1 VARPHGNDAAGAH
14 QRDRTGDREQIVPP
28 PAEWADRSANK
39 RRERATG
46 DVARLDPD
54 DFVPHPASKPAQPQI
69 TDTVREEMTRRIHA
83 GRLRTQYLVD
93 LVNIG
98 VKERATGQSAEAERL
113 QLQQT
118 RREMSQAETVH
129 ERAYGGKPR
138 AVLMPEERD
147 YLVRHKDTP
156 VESHT
161 RDEIKKELAQAFV
174 IGEARRGETLER
186 TPERQHERTLERDR
200 GGFGFSR

>member
-1 VARPHGNDAAGAH
+1 VS
-14 QRDRTGDREQIVPP
+14 EEI
-28 PAEWADRSANK
+28 
-39 RRERATG
+39 
-46 DVARLDPD
+46 
-54 DFVPHPASKPAQPQI
+54 AQ
-69 TDTVREEMTRRIHA
+69 RIHA

-98 VKERATGQSAEAERL
+98 LKERATGQRAEAERL

-118 RREMSQAETVH
+118 RREMSQAETDH

-147 YLVRHKDTP
+147 YLMRHKDTP
-156 VESHT
+156 AENDT

-174 IGEARRGETLER
+174 IGEARRGESLER
-186 TPERQHERTLERDR
+186 TSERQQEKTLDR
-200 GGFGFSR
+200 GGFGLCR